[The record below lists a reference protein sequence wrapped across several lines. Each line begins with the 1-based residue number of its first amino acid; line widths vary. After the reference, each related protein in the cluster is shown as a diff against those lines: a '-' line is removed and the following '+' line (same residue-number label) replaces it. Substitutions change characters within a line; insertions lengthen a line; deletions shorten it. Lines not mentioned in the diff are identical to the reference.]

1 MGEEEEGEGSGER
14 GAEMKG
20 ATAARPGSAAT
31 GEREGS
37 GNLKVKMQITQ
48 PGDGN
53 PVWGVQGIARMPMW
67 LKEAG
72 KRGSST
78 R

>member
-1 MGEEEEGEGSGER
+1 MKEIGSLGKSREWRRRRQKKRGWR
-14 GAEMKG
+14 GADKESNG
-20 ATAARPGSAAT
+20 CPTRSAET

-53 PVWGVQGIARMPMW
+53 PG
-67 LKEAG
+67 
-72 KRGSST
+72 RGGG
-78 R
+78 RKGRRVEQ